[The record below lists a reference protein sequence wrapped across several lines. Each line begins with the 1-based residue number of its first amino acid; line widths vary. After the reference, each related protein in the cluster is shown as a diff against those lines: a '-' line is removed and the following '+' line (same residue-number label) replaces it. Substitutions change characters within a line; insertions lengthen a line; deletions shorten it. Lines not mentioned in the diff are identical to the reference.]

1 VGEFAKLWAAYEY
14 EYKTT
19 VTADMVEMSAVVDRI
34 VNKCHM
40 AVIQVTGMHCF
51 SWICFVSFHRIIVMT
66 FLYFIAASPLY

>member
-1 VGEFAKLWAAYEY
+1 MGEFAKLWAAYEY

-51 SWICFVSFHRIIVMT
+51 SWICFFFYRIIVMT

>member
-1 VGEFAKLWAAYEY
+1 MGEFAKLWAAYEY

-51 SWICFVSFHRIIVMT
+51 SWICF
-66 FLYFIAASPLY
+66 FLQNNCHDISVLYCCKSSLLI